1 MHENEISKIILSLCI
16 NIHRVLG
23 PGLLESVYERVLC
36 YELEKAGLQYED
48 QFEVPIEYD
57 GKLFKKAFTRSNCLP
72 I

>member
-1 MHENEISKIILSLCI
+1 
-16 NIHRVLG
+16 
-23 PGLLESVYERVLC
+23 LC